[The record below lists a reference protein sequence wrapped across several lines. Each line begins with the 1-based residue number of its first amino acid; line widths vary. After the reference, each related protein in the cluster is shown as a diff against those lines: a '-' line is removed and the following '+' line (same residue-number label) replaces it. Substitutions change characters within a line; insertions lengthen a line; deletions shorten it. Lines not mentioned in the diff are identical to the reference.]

1 MYFNILQAL
10 TIAAVLYFIMC
21 FIVSRISEWLPAHIA
36 SRTSGSTIPD
46 PTAPIAINDPSNVV
60 RVKVARTPRPFGG
73 AQPELPDSY
82 GASGV
87 TPHGWRGDYR
97 GYLHDDEEQ
106 YLHGRGRYGDPSS
119 VEKLADMITQEIR
132 VHTPKKKR
140 PVSKKRP
147 SRKHRWLRSSM
158 RRVDESRYIGPL
170 PEQGA
175 VPNDTQGT
183 KDGDAENTGGIKG
196 TAGTHSPDGTNTP
209 GTGGE

>member
-1 MYFNILQAL
+1 
-10 TIAAVLYFIMC
+10 MC